1 MHDIGFVGGHRE
13 NARGPTHPRSPSD
26 RHATHLDQTHHS
38 AGLLG
43 GNTGGSGAG
52 LLGGDTE
59 GSGAVSVWRSTP
71 TRDGFTPTARTDAT
85 FAPCSTGQ
93 LAGHTRRTT

>member
-1 MHDIGFVGGHRE
+1 LHDIGFVGGHTE

-26 RHATHLDQTHHS
+26 RHATQLDQTHHS

-43 GNTGGSGAG
+43 GNT
-52 LLGGDTE
+52 E

-71 TRDGFTPTARTDAT
+71 TSDGFTPTARMDAT

-93 LAGHTRRTT
+93 LASDTRRTT